1 MRKSLGE
8 TRKKVAEGKSLKL
21 FSVFSVKMR
30 IFSSFH
36 LNYNVGSVG
45 VRPTTAL

>member
-1 MRKSLGE
+1 MQKSLGE

-30 IFSSFH
+30 IFSSFY
-36 LNYNVGSVG
+36 LNYIMGSVG
-45 VRPTTAL
+45 M